1 MLTIGQVASRA
12 GLRASA
18 VRYYE
23 AQGLLPAASR
33 RGGKRVYD
41 ASILERLAVIA
52 LAKMAGFEIH
62 EIRDALSRVGDGSP
76 ARTWKMLGKAKCGAL
91 DEQISRLTRMKDV
104 LAKLRGCRCAT
115 LEECGRAFNRARS
128 KRPPNQ
134 LPEPEARRGS
144 AARRFKRRG
153 SAANR

>member
-52 LAKMAGFEIH
+52 LAKMAGFEVH
-62 EIRDALSRVGDGSP
+62 EIRDALSRIGDGQP
-76 ARTWKMLGKAKCGAL
+76 ALTWKTLGEAKSVAL
-91 DEQISRLTRMKDV
+91 VEQISRLARTKDV
-104 LAKLRGCRCAT
+104 LTKLVVAGARPWRNAG
-115 LEECGRAFNRARS
+115 ARS
-128 KRPPNQ
+128 TGLGRSTR
-134 LPEPEARRGS
+134 LARHLEAAVGGT
-144 AARRFKRRG
+144 ARV
-153 SAANR
+153 

>member
-52 LAKMAGFEIH
+52 LAKMAGFEVH
-62 EIRDALSRVGDGSP
+62 EIRD
-76 ARTWKMLGKAKCGAL
+76 L
-91 DEQISRLTRMKDV
+91 DEQISRLARMKDV

-128 KRPPNQ
+128 KHPPS
-134 LPEPEARRGS
+134 LPQEPAARRRS
-144 AARRFKRRG
+144 AARRFKRRD